1 MIVHLNGEFLPIE
14 QAKISPLDRGFI
26 FGDGVYEVIP
36 VYSKKP
42 FRMVEHLQ
50 RMQRSMDKIG
60 LANPHSIERWEAL
73 CMEMIERAPHP
84 DQGLYIQV
92 TRGVAPRDHAFP
104 KDTTPTVFMMSN
116 PMRKA
121 PPEWHTEGA
130 AAITANDD
138 RWYNNDIK
146 STALL
151 GNVLAR
157 QKSAEVGAVETILLR
172 DGMLTEASASNVLI
186 VKDGVILSPPKSNL
200 LLPGTTFDVTIE
212 LAQKHGM
219 PYELRAITEA
229 ELRGADEIWV
239 TSATKEVLAITTLDG
254 KPVGTGKP
262 GAVWKQIYA
271 HYQVFKRESTG
282 VGADAAGAA

>member
-14 QAKISPLDRGFI
+14 EAKISPLDRGFI

-42 FRMVEHLQ
+42 FRMMEHLQ

-60 LANPHSIERWEAL
+60 LQNPHSIERWEAL
-73 CMEMIERAPHP
+73 CNEMIERSPDP

-104 KDTTPTVFMMSN
+104 KDAKQTVFMMSN

-121 PPEWHTEGA
+121 PVEWHTEGA
-130 AAITANDD
+130 AAITARDD

-157 QKSAEVGAVETILLR
+157 QKSAEVGAVETILIR
-172 DGMLTEASASNVLI
+172 DGMLTEASSSNVLI
-186 VKDGVILSPPKSNL
+186 VKDGTIFSPPKSNL

-219 PYELRAITEA
+219 PHQLRPITEA

-262 GAVWKQIYA
+262 GAVWKQMHA
-271 HYQVFKRESTG
+271 HYQVFKREVTG
-282 VGADAAGAA
+282 C

>member
-1 MIVHLNGEFLPIE
+1 MVHLNGEFMPIE
-14 QAKISPLDRGFI
+14 EAKISPLDRGFI

-36 VYSKKP
+36 VYGKRP
-42 FRMVEHLQ
+42 FRMIEHLQ

-73 CMEMIERAPHP
+73 CNELIERTPHP
-84 DQGLYIQV
+84 DQGVYIQV

-104 KDTTPTVFMMSN
+104 KNVTPTVFMMSN
-116 PMRKA
+116 PMRKP
-121 PPEWHTEGA
+121 PPEWHTDGA

-138 RWYNNDIK
+138 RWFNNDIK

-172 DGMLTEASASNVLI
+172 DGMLTEASSSNVLI
-186 VKDGVILSPPKSNL
+186 VADGVIASPPKSNL

-212 LAQKHGM
+212 LARKHGM
-219 PYELRAITEA
+219 AHELRAITEA
-229 ELRGADEIWV
+229 QLRAADEIWV
-239 TSATKEVLAITTLDG
+239 TSATKEVLPITLLDG
-254 KPVGTGKP
+254 KPVGTGRP
-262 GAVWKQIYA
+262 GPVWKTIHA
-271 HYQVFKRESTG
+271 HYQAFKHEVTG
-282 VGADAAGAA
+282 CAIGPT

>member
-14 QAKISPLDRGFI
+14 EAKISPLDRGFI

-42 FRMVEHLQ
+42 FRMMEHLQ

-60 LANPHSIERWEAL
+60 LQNPHSIERWEAL
-73 CMEMIERAPHP
+73 CNEMIERSPHP

-104 KDTTPTVFMMSN
+104 KDAKPTVFMMSN
-116 PMRKA
+116 PMRK
-121 PPEWHTEGA
+121 PPVEWHTDGA
-130 AAITANDD
+130 AAITASDD

-157 QKSAEVGAVETILLR
+157 QKSAEVGAVETILIR
-172 DGMLTEASASNVLI
+172 DGMLTEASSSNVLI
-186 VKDGVILSPPKSNL
+186 VKGGTIFSPPMSNL

-219 PYELRAITEA
+219 PHQLRPITEA
-229 ELRGADEIWV
+229 ELHAADEIWV
-239 TSATKEVLAITTLDG
+239 TSATKEVLAITTLDD

-262 GAVWKQIYA
+262 GPVWKQMHA
-271 HYQVFKRESTG
+271 HYQVFKREVTG
-282 VGADAAGAA
+282 C

>member
-14 QAKISPLDRGFI
+14 EAKISPLDRGFI

-36 VYSKKP
+36 VYAKKP
-42 FRMVEHLQ
+42 FRMMEHLQ

-60 LANPHSIERWEAL
+60 LHNPHSIERWEAL
-73 CMEMIERAPHP
+73 CNEMIERTPHA

-104 KDTTPTVFMMSN
+104 KDATPTVFMMSN
-116 PMRKA
+116 PMRK
-121 PPEWHTEGA
+121 PPAEWYIDGA
-130 AAITANDD
+130 AAITASDD
-138 RWYNNDIK
+138 RWFNNDIK

-157 QKSAEVGAVETILLR
+157 QKSAEVGAVETILIR
-172 DGMLTEASASNVLI
+172 DGMLTEASSSNVLI
-186 VKDGVILSPPKSNL
+186 VKDGKIVSPPKSNL

-212 LAQKHGM
+212 LALKHGM
-219 PYELRAITEA
+219 PHELRPITEA
-229 ELRGADEIWV
+229 ELRAADEIWV

-262 GAVWKQIYA
+262 GAVWQQMHA
-271 HYQVFKRESTG
+271 HYQAFKREVTG
-282 VGADAAGAA
+282 C

>member
-14 QAKISPLDRGFI
+14 EAKISPLDRGFI

-36 VYSKKP
+36 VYAKKP
-42 FRMVEHLQ
+42 FRMMEHLQ

-60 LANPHSIERWEAL
+60 LQNPHSIERWEAL
-73 CMEMIERAPHP
+73 CNEMIERTPHP

-104 KDTTPTVFMMSN
+104 KDATPTVFMMSN
-116 PMRKA
+116 PMRK
-121 PPEWHTEGA
+121 PPPQWHADGA

-157 QKSAEVGAVETILLR
+157 QKSAEVGAVETILIR
-172 DGMLTEASASNVLI
+172 DGMLTEASSSNVLI
-186 VKDGVILSPPKSNL
+186 VKGGTICSPPKSNL

-219 PYELRAITEA
+219 AHELRPITEA
-229 ELRGADEIWV
+229 ELRDADEIWV

-262 GAVWKQIYA
+262 GPVWKQIHA
-271 HYQVFKRESTG
+271 HYQAFKHEVTG
-282 VGADAAGAA
+282 C

>member
-42 FRMVEHLQ
+42 FRMVEHLE

-60 LANPHSIERWEAL
+60 LSNPHSIERWEAL
-73 CMEMIERAPHP
+73 CMEMIERTPHA

-104 KDTTPTVFMMSN
+104 KDTVPTVFMMSN
-116 PMRKA
+116 PMRK
-121 PPEWHTEGA
+121 PPVEWHTVGA

-157 QKSAEVGAVETILLR
+157 QKSAEVGAVETILIR
-172 DGMLTEASASNVLI
+172 DGMLTEASSSNVLI

-212 LAQKHGM
+212 LAKKHGM
-219 PYELRAITEA
+219 PHELRPITEA
-229 ELRGADEIWV
+229 ELHAADEVWV
-239 TSATKEVLAITTLDG
+239 TSATKEVLPITTLDG
-254 KPVGTGKP
+254 KPVGTGQP
-262 GAVWKQIYA
+262 GAVWKEIYA
-271 HYQVFKRESTG
+271 HYQVFKREVTG
-282 VGADAAGAA
+282 CPA